1 MESQPL
7 IYEFDDVRVDSANAL
22 ITKAGVRLA
31 LEPKAFRLL
40 VFLLERPARLV
51 EKDELLSGVWP
62 DAFVTENALTRSIAL
77 LRKVL
82 GDTKGEAKYIE
93 TVPTRGYRFIA
104 PVSSRTPSDDTAPA
118 ENLFGSAGGPRR
130 ESPLL
135 LTAPRG
141 PFLRRFAWV
150 WFVAVLLIL
159 VLVFVRPGSLA
170 HKPGFPPDFQSLQI
184 TNSTGLDIY
193 PTFSPDGNTIAYSS
207 DQSGSFEIYLKQL
220 TRGGSVVQLTNDGQ
234 HNLQPAW
241 SPDGSIIAYYSQ
253 SKGGIWIIPALGGVA
268 QQLVGFGSSPA
279 WSPDGK
285 QIVFQ
290 SLGIR
295 EMGATSSV
303 SVFGSTL
310 WAVSLKDGSTRQLTQ
325 LDSPTG
331 AHNSP
336 VWSPDGK
343 SIAFV
348 TDGLMKSPALWTL
361 ELDSGKLT
369 RIGASWGL
377 YNPVYARDSQHLF
390 LSAQFSLWEVSLNE
404 RTSNQE
410 FVRRKIFDSAPEV
423 NRYLAISPDG
433 RRIAFT
439 RTHTMSN
446 LYEIPMS
453 GDQPSGPPV
462 ALTHDTRI
470 RKTSPSVSPD
480 GRSVLFDVG
489 SLDRNGGIWIIESD
503 GKTSH
508 PVTVPCAQPSWLA
521 NGGDFFCASDGK
533 WEHSACAG
541 ERCTATDL
549 WRVNVSSGKR
559 VRVQHIEQDTGF
571 LHYTRDGKQAAFLS
585 QKDGTPNVWT
595 ASLEGGP
602 PRQITFDKEGMGF
615 PSWSPDGKLLA
626 VEAIRGDSTD
636 IYVVKP
642 GESPVQ
648 LSHVPGQNW
657 PYSWSPDGD
666 KIAFAAGRGGVWNV
680 RWISRATGE
689 EKQLTSYTSANHYV
703 RYPDWSPD
711 GKAIVYEY
719 AEITGNIWVLENK

>member
-1 MESQPL
+1 L

-22 ITKAGVRLA
+22 ITKAGGRLA

-104 PVSSRTPSDDTAPA
+104 PVSCRTPSDDTAPA
-118 ENLFGSAGGPRR
+118 ENPFGSARDPRG
-130 ESPLL
+130 ESPLPL
-135 LTAPRG
+135 IASRAS
-141 PFLRRFAWV
+141 FLRRFAWV
-150 WFVAVLLIL
+150 WFVAALLIL

-170 HKPGFPPDFQSLQI
+170 RKPGFPPDFQSLQI

-193 PTFSPDGNTIAYSS
+193 PTFSPDGNTIAYAS

-220 TRGGSVVQLTNDGQ
+220 ARGGSVVQLTNDGQ
-234 HNLQPAW
+234 RNLQPAW
-241 SPDGSIIAYYSQ
+241 SPDGSTIAYYSQ

-279 WSPDGK
+279 WSPDSK

-290 SLGIR
+290 SLGVR

-303 SVFGSTL
+303 SIFGSTL
-310 WAVSLKDGSTRQLTQ
+310 WTVSLKDGSTRQLTQ

-336 VWSPDGK
+336 TWSPDGK

-348 TDGLMKSPALWTL
+348 TDGFMKSPALWTL

-369 RIGASWGL
+369 RIGSSWGL
-377 YNPVYARDSQHLF
+377 YNPVYAHDSQHLF
-390 LSAQFSLWEVSLNE
+390 LSSQFSLWEISLNE
-404 RTSNQE
+404 RTSGEE

-446 LYEIPMS
+446 LYELRMS

-480 GRSVLFDVG
+480 GRRVLFDVG

-503 GKTSH
+503 GKASH
-508 PVTVPCAQPSWLA
+508 PVTVPCAQPAWFA
-521 NGGDFFCASDGK
+521 NGEDFFCASDGK
-533 WEHSACAG
+533 LEHSACAG
-541 ERCTATDL
+541 ERCMATDL
-549 WRVNVSSGKR
+549 WRVNLSSGRR

-585 QKDGTPNVWT
+585 QKNGTPNVWT

-602 PRQITFDKEGMGF
+602 PRQITFDNEGMGF

-626 VEAIRGDSTD
+626 VEALRGDSTD

-642 GESPVQ
+642 GEPPVQ

-680 RWISRATGE
+680 RWISRSTGA
-689 EKQLTSYTSANHYV
+689 EKQLTSYTSSNHYV